1 MAKFCPHS
9 CWMPSKEKMLRIV
22 ILLEFEPKWKL
33 SEIKPPLNWFHLLEL
48 LTKHRTLTNQLTQG
62 LNCLFLTQPI
72 GQSRIWLDF
81 QPSPN
86 EQPAIYKKKN
96 KMYKIWT
103 VLEKFG
109 QVFNNLDKSR
119 SSWTSLNNLRHVWT
133 SLVKFGEIPTI
144 FDRFEQF

>member
-1 MAKFCPHS
+1 MEKFCPCS
-9 CWMPSKEKMLRIV
+9 CWMTPKEKMLRIV

-72 GQSRIWLDF
+72 RQSRIWLDF

-86 EQPAIYKKKN
+86 EQPAIYKKKH
-96 KMYKIWT
+96 MYQFWT

-109 QVFNNLDKSR
+109 PVWSILDKFGQFLTSYDKFR
-119 SSWTSLNNLRHVWT
+119 RVWKCLDKFGPIQTSLGH
-133 SLVKFGEIPTI
+133 FG
-144 FDRFEQF
+144 QS